1 MNGNSAAFPTYRVDN
16 HNREDTMAKGQR
28 RSSRESKKPKQQK
41 PKTIAAAAS
50 TKPGWQPS
58 NAPSNKK

>member
-1 MNGNSAAFPTYRVDN
+1 
-16 HNREDTMAKGQR
+16 MAKGQR